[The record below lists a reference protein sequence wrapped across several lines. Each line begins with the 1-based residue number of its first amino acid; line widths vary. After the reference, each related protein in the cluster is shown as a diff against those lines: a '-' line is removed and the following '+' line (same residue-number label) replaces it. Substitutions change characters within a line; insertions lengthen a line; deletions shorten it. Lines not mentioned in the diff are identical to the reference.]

1 MNGIIEETREVKQ
14 SEDYK
19 GEIYFNGFEIGFSNS
34 DASIHLR
41 RNSET
46 VALLNMSF
54 GTMKTL
60 SIFLNDLITDIE
72 SRTGHVNS
80 IPEFK
85 EKMEKSLAEEEQEKV
100 LAREEKK

>member
-1 MNGIIEETREVKQ
+1 MSEIIEETREVKQ

-19 GEIYFNGFEIGFSNS
+19 GEIYFNGFEVGFSNS

-54 GTMKTL
+54 GTLKTL
-60 SIFLNDLITDIE
+60 SIFLTDLINDIE
-72 SRTGHVNS
+72 DRTGTVNS

-85 EKMEKSLAEEEQEKV
+85 KKMEDSLLRENEK
-100 LAREEKK
+100 